1 MERVHQDKKK
11 TFLLHTSSQ
20 IKLHNLTGPSQMTII
35 NILFC
40 IGKKYEIKLYIHSQY
55 LFPWTLGKQGLKTKP
70 YKHKT

>member
-1 MERVHQDKKK
+1 MDRVCQDQKRPSCCIPQAK
-11 TFLLHTSSQ
+11 F
-20 IKLHNLTGPSQMTII
+20 KLHNVTMPSQMTII

-40 IGKKYEIKLYIHSQY
+40 TRKKYEIKLYTHSQY